1 MAKNPVSRMIVGI
14 SNCDE
19 PKAPGRPTG
28 CGGAG
33 ISSKPHQYERRGGHQ
48 GDAAGG
54 DHKKIEPQLAAAA
67 SIVTGAT
74 AVPRHRA
81 VLRGADF
88 TGATGGIRLTRDREF
103 ADSPLREGVLREPFL
118 GLGGRGRGR

>member
-1 MAKNPVSRMIVGI
+1 MS
-14 SNCDE
+14 
-19 PKAPGRPTG
+19 
-28 CGGAG
+28 GGADTRAMLPAA
-33 ISSKPHQYERRGGHQ
+33 ITKKLSPSSP
-48 GDAAGG
+48 
-54 DHKKIEPQLAAAA
+54 AAAA

-74 AVPRHRA
+74 AVPHHRA

-103 ADSPLREGVLREPFL
+103 ADSPLGEGVLREPFL